1 MLTSVCMDAPWL
13 DLDLSMYPSFLSAVY
28 SYVSRQSWVKV
39 LGEGIGTRIYMDN
52 TRLCCSGPACSRDLL
67 RGVSG
72 AWCLNECRRDLHGSY
87 LASMYPGL
95 VVSAATQ
102 RSDQV
107 LVSAAVI
114 LSRRTRYSTNVRRW
128 MRIIF
133 EGLARLDED
142 ELRVAIRRAEKL
154 PSPQPRQLS
163 RVLLDL
169 VRIIEESDDPWSTR
183 RELLG
188 LPGVGPKTSD
198 AILLF
203 TALTTRVAPCD
214 VHLEE
219 LANNVLGLRGVKR
232 PVKSECI
239 KYLAC
244 TRCPLRSRCLSGY
257 IVSLFRGA
265 AGLVQTISY
274 VYGRLGL
281 RGWRKR
287 LYEELEK
294 YYR

>member
-1 MLTSVCMDAPWL
+1 MDAPWL
-13 DLDLSMYPSFLSAVY
+13 DLDLSMYPSFLSAIY
-28 SYVSRQSWVKV
+28 RYVSRQSWVKA
-39 LGEGIGTRIYMDN
+39 LGEGTGTELYMDDG
-52 TRLCCSGPACSRDLL
+52 RLCCSGPACGQDLL

-72 AWCLNECRRDLHGSY
+72 AWCLGECESGIRGTR

-95 VVSAATQ
+95 VVSAAMS
-102 RSDQV
+102 RGDRL

-128 MRIIF
+128 MRLIF
-133 EGLARLDED
+133 RDLSRLDED
-142 ELRVAIRRAEKL
+142 ELLVAAKRAAAL
-154 PSPQPRQLS
+154 PSPQPRLLS
-163 RVLLDL
+163 RLLPCL
-169 VRIIEESDDPWSTR
+169 AEVIETSTDPWSTR
-183 RELLG
+183 RELLR

-203 TALTTRVAPCD
+203 TALTTRIAPCD

-219 LANNVLGLRGVKR
+219 LANDLLGVRGARRPAKR
-232 PVKSECI
+232 YCI
-239 KYLAC
+239 RYLEC
-244 TRCPLRSRCLSGY
+244 TRCPLRHQCLSGR
-257 IVSLFRGA
+257 IVSAYRGA
-265 AGLVQTISY
+265 AGLVQTIAY

-281 RGWRKR
+281 MGWRRR